1 MKNYLDEI
9 YTVSQFKE
17 NRPELAEM
25 AERAVRYLKGYIPL
39 EHFKTSTY
47 IIIEV
52 DTYLCVATTTSKE
65 APYELYKFIAPFD
78 KDKIYPLQEILT
90 QFTFKQYH

>member
-1 MKNYLDEI
+1 MKHYLDEI

-39 EHFKTSTY
+39 EHFKKSTY
-47 IIIEV
+47 ISIEV

-65 APYELYKFIAPFD
+65 APYELSEFIAPFD
-78 KDKIYPLQEILT
+78 KDKVYPIQELIT
-90 QFTFKQYH
+90 QFAFKRCY

>member
-25 AERAVRYLKGYIPL
+25 AERAVRYLKNYIPIKDL
-39 EHFKTSTY
+39 QDNTY
-47 IIIEV
+47 VIIEV
-52 DTYLCVATTTSKE
+52 DTYLCVACTTSKE
-65 APYELYKFIAPFD
+65 APYELSKFIAPFD
-78 KDKIYPLQEILT
+78 KDKVYPLQKLVT
-90 QFTFKQYH
+90 QFAFKRYY